1 MAIVAPSLGIVGL
14 LASQRMLV
22 RADDAITVSARI
34 VLRRNK
40 AAAAQAFLAVN
51 LRSNEDLEQ
60 TDMIKNLESSEGLAV
75 KAAAKSGRFDPMS
88 IVLHWLT
95 VLLIIGQFTTAWLH
109 EAVGHGTSLAL
120 AILATH
126 RTMGVLTWTVGLARL
141 AWRRRFAYLPPFPE
155 SMPKLQQW
163 IAKAN
168 EYGLYVLLL
177 VQPVT
182 GLGDV
187 VFHGRPFTLFIWQ
200 VPALLAPDPA
210 IRSLFQEAHEL
221 GAKALL
227 ALIGL
232 HAGAALFHG
241 LVLRDGVLQRMLPL
255 SISISF
261 LSARASAGR
270 RRLVGTLWNKIIS

>member
-1 MAIVAPSLGIVGL
+1 M
-14 LASQRMLV
+14 
-22 RADDAITVSARI
+22 T
-34 VLRRNK
+34 
-40 AAAAQAFLAVN
+40 
-51 LRSNEDLEQ
+51 
-60 TDMIKNLESSEGLAV
+60 KNLEFAGALAV
-75 KAAAKSGRFDPMS
+75 KSVAKSGRFDPTS
-88 IVLHWLT
+88 IVLHWFM

-109 EAVGHGTSLAL
+109 EAVGHETSLGL
-120 AILATH
+120 AMLATH
-126 RTMGVLTWTVGLARL
+126 RTMGMMTWTLGLARL
-141 AWRRRFAYLPPFPE
+141 VWRRNFASLPPFPE

-163 IAKAN
+163 VAKAN

-177 VQPVT
+177 VQPIT

-200 VPALLAPDPA
+200 VPALLAPDAA

-227 ALIGL
+227 VLIGL

-255 SISISF
+255 SIRINF
-261 LSARASAGR
+261 LSARASTGR
-270 RRLVGTLWNKIIS
+270 RVLVGTQKITS

>member
-1 MAIVAPSLGIVGL
+1 MIEDFESTD
-14 LASQRMLV
+14 RLV
-22 RADDAITVSARI
+22 
-34 VLRRNK
+34 
-40 AAAAQAFLAVN
+40 
-51 LRSNEDLEQ
+51 
-60 TDMIKNLESSEGLAV
+60 V
-75 KAAAKSGRFDPMS
+75 KAAAGGGRFDPTSM
-88 IVLHWLT
+88 ILHWLT

-109 EAVGHGTSLAL
+109 EAVGHGTGLGL
-120 AILATH
+120 ELLATH
-126 RTMGVLTWTVGLARL
+126 QTMGALTWTVGLARL
-141 AWRRRFAYLPPFPE
+141 VWRRRFAYLPPFPE
-155 SMPKLQQW
+155 SMSKLQQW

-168 EYGLYVLLL
+168 EYGLYALLL
-177 VQPVT
+177 VQPIT

-200 VPALLAPDPA
+200 VPALLTPDAA

-255 SISISF
+255 SIT
-261 LSARASAGR
+261 ARASTGR
-270 RRLVGTLWNKIIS
+270 RMLVGKHKVAS

>member
-1 MAIVAPSLGIVGL
+1 M
-14 LASQRMLV
+14 
-22 RADDAITVSARI
+22 T
-34 VLRRNK
+34 N
-40 AAAAQAFLAVN
+40 
-51 LRSNEDLEQ
+51 
-60 TDMIKNLESSEGLAV
+60 NLECADALAV
-75 KAAAKSGRFDPMS
+75 KPTAKSGRFDPTS

-95 VLLIIGQFTTAWLH
+95 VLLFIGQFATGWLH
-109 EAVGHGTSLAL
+109 EAVGHDTSLAL

-126 RTMGVLTWTVGLARL
+126 RTMGILTWTVGLARL
-141 AWRRRFAYLPPFPE
+141 AWRGSFACQPPFPE

-177 VQPVT
+177 AQPIT
-182 GLGDV
+182 GLGNV
-187 VFHGRPFTLFIWQ
+187 VFHGRPFTLFVWE

-210 IRSLFQEAHEL
+210 IRGLFERAHEL

-227 ALIGL
+227 VLIGL

-255 SISISF
+255 SIKISF
-261 LSARASAGR
+261 LSARASTGR
-270 RRLVGTLWNKIIS
+270 RVPVGAHESTS

>member
-1 MAIVAPSLGIVGL
+1 
-14 LASQRMLV
+14 
-22 RADDAITVSARI
+22 
-34 VLRRNK
+34 
-40 AAAAQAFLAVN
+40 
-51 LRSNEDLEQ
+51 
-60 TDMIKNLESSEGLAV
+60 MIQKLESLEGLAV
-75 KAAAKSGRFDPMS
+75 KATAKSGRFDQMS

-126 RTMGVLTWTVGLARL
+126 RTIGVLTWTVGLARL

-155 SMPKLQQW
+155 NMPKLQQW

-168 EYGLYVLLL
+168 ECGLYVLLL
-177 VQPVT
+177 VQPIT
-182 GLGDV
+182 GVGDV

-200 VPALLAPDPA
+200 VPALLTPAPA

-221 GAKALL
+221 GANALL

-241 LVLRDGVLQRMLPL
+241 LVLRDDVLQRMLPL
-255 SISISF
+255 SISISV
-261 LSARASAGR
+261 LSTRASAFCLLLGR
-270 RRLVGTLWNKIIS
+270 FGIKSRLEKSHLEESGASRPPAPLRAQVTHFETSSGKEVPQIR